1 MHSIKTK
8 KPLEVLKLEYF
19 DKNVTLQ
26 NKDMLNKENPFKK
39 EHFTIYG
46 DALFLCGVFNKIK
59 NEDRWNTLYI
69 FNEDVT

>member
-39 EHFTIYG
+39 EQFTI
-46 DALFLCGVFNKIK
+46 
-59 NEDRWNTLYI
+59 
-69 FNEDVT
+69 